1 MMKERISSLR
11 AALQSQGLDGFI
23 QPRNDEF
30 LGEYVPDSAARL
42 AWLTGFTGSA
52 GLAIVLPDQAAVFS
66 DGRYTLQL
74 ESQTDGA
81 IWQRLH
87 ITETPPETWLKTRG
101 HRGQIGYDPWLMSA
115 NTITKF
121 TDAGLTMVPIAN
133 PIDKFW
139 NDRPAPPSA
148 QATPHPIECAGESA
162 TAKRQRIAAT
172 IGDDGA
178 DAVLLTDP
186 HAIAWLLNLRGADLP
201 HTPIALC
208 FALLRRDAS
217 AILFIDPVKIPP
229 ETRAQLGQSVS
240 IVPREAMAETLVTL
254 RGKRIRL
261 DPATAPIRLTQMLG
275 DAGAI
280 TVSGDDPCV
289 LPRALKNPVEQ
300 SGARAAHIRD
310 GAAMC
315 RFLAWFDH
323 TAPTGSLTEL
333 AAAATLRAYRAAA
346 PAFRAESFNPISGAG
361 EHGAIIHYSADEA
374 SNRAIHPNEVYL
386 IDSGAQYPDGT
397 TDITRTL
404 WTGPA
409 TPPDLITDRFT
420 RVLAGHIAL
429 ASAIFPADTTGPQLD
444 ALARAPLWQAGLD
457 FDHGTGHGVGSYLS
471 VHEGPVSFHKRA
483 KPIPLA
489 PGMILSDEPGYYE
502 PGAFGIRLENLLLVT
517 EAPLTTKKPFLAFET
532 LTLAP
537 FDRRLINPT
546 LLTPQA
552 ITWLNTYHARILQ
565 EISPLVDEQTQT
577 WLKTACAAI

>member
-115 NTITKF
+115 NTIAKF
-121 TDAGLTMVPIAN
+121 SDAGLTMVPIAN

-217 AILFIDPVKIPP
+217 AILFIDPAKIPP
-229 ETRAQLGQSVS
+229 ETRAQLGPSVS
-240 IVPREAMAETLVTL
+240 IVPREAMAETLATL

-261 DPATAPIRLTQMLG
+261 DHVTRAVPPSRWWRASPAPCAP
-275 DAGAI
+275 
-280 TVSGDDPCV
+280 
-289 LPRALKNPVEQ
+289 
-300 SGARAAHIRD
+300 
-310 GAAMC
+310 
-315 RFLAWFDH
+315 
-323 TAPTGSLTEL
+323 
-333 AAAATLRAYRAAA
+333 
-346 PAFRAESFNPISGAG
+346 
-361 EHGAIIHYSADEA
+361 
-374 SNRAIHPNEVYL
+374 
-386 IDSGAQYPDGT
+386 
-397 TDITRTL
+397 
-404 WTGPA
+404 
-409 TPPDLITDRFT
+409 
-420 RVLAGHIAL
+420 
-429 ASAIFPADTTGPQLD
+429 
-444 ALARAPLWQAGLD
+444 
-457 FDHGTGHGVGSYLS
+457 
-471 VHEGPVSFHKRA
+471 
-483 KPIPLA
+483 
-489 PGMILSDEPGYYE
+489 EP
-502 PGAFGIRLENLLLVT
+502 
-517 EAPLTTKKPFLAFET
+517 
-532 LTLAP
+532 
-537 FDRRLINPT
+537 
-546 LLTPQA
+546 
-552 ITWLNTYHARILQ
+552 
-565 EISPLVDEQTQT
+565 
-577 WLKTACAAI
+577 